1 MSSTKFIVYTLNG
14 MCCHTLHT
22 LGGVEIL
29 IFFADWHKKTHAI
42 VGEKCTVKIRERRH
56 NTVIYIIFFVLIF
69 CLVLYLPRNV

>member
-42 VGEKCTVKIRERRH
+42 VGEKCTVKIRERRQYCTKLH
-56 NTVIYIIFFVLIF
+56 
-69 CLVLYLPRNV
+69 

>member
-42 VGEKCTVKIRERRH
+42 VGEKCTVKIRERRQFISTSMLEQQSLQW
-56 NTVIYIIFFVLIF
+56 NQRTIF
-69 CLVLYLPRNV
+69 